1 MKDFLTVLRFE
12 LFNFY
17 KNKAFII
24 STLVVCLLLSLGLSY
39 PTIKDALFPS
49 TSEEEVGLGES
60 IDGDQIY
67 GFVDIN
73 SSISNKDDLLEGFL
87 QGQLMEIDSIEGLE
101 AKVDSGEF
109 EGGYLIETPI
119 KYIHVVKNNE
129 MMSSSRFAF
138 EEALTRAYR
147 MNEFESRGIEYNEVE
162 DLIYVP
168 IEQDIKVLG
177 KDSANN
183 FIYTYILIFG
193 LYFIVVLYGQLIA
206 VSVASEKSNRAM
218 EVLITSTSSKNLIFG
233 KVIGG
238 ALAGITQFAIV
249 IITALIAYKFNAAA
263 WDNALDFVFKIP
275 IDVILTFS
283 VFGILGYL
291 FYSFIYGALGAL
303 VSRTEDINASA
314 TPITLIYVGVFMIAV
329 MGMQNTEGIIL
340 KVASFV
346 PLSSFMAM
354 FVRVSMGTVSTI
366 EVIISLGLL
375 VISTVLIAIL
385 ASMIYRMGTLMY
397 GNPIKLKNAIK
408 LLKSN
413 NN

>member
-168 IEQDIKVLG
+168 IEQ
-177 KDSANN
+177 
-183 FIYTYILIFG
+183 
-193 LYFIVVLYGQLIA
+193 
-206 VSVASEKSNRAM
+206 E
-218 EVLITSTSSKNLIFG
+218 
-233 KVIGG
+233 
-238 ALAGITQFAIV
+238 
-249 IITALIAYKFNAAA
+249 
-263 WDNALDFVFKIP
+263 
-275 IDVILTFS
+275 
-283 VFGILGYL
+283 
-291 FYSFIYGALGAL
+291 
-303 VSRTEDINASA
+303 
-314 TPITLIYVGVFMIAV
+314 
-329 MGMQNTEGIIL
+329 
-340 KVASFV
+340 
-346 PLSSFMAM
+346 
-354 FVRVSMGTVSTI
+354 
-366 EVIISLGLL
+366 
-375 VISTVLIAIL
+375 
-385 ASMIYRMGTLMY
+385 
-397 GNPIKLKNAIK
+397 
-408 LLKSN
+408 
-413 NN
+413 